1 MDAYPPLK
9 ALLAFDAAMK
19 HQSFAKAAV
28 ELSVTPGAIGQ
39 QIRNLEDWLGT
50 DLFVRSVRQV
60 QPTASAHG
68 YWAEIQPALRR
79 IYSASHA
86 LRSPRSDEVRLS
98 MPPSLAAK
106 WFARRMGRL
115 MTLHPHIV
123 LYLSAS
129 AELTDFASEPAG
141 LAIRYFDG
149 KDPQLEAALL
159 CRDDARLYCSP
170 DYAARLNLDSPN
182 DLARAT
188 LLHSTM
194 HPHWDEWL
202 GTFSTLTKPAIAAIP
217 VQHFDMSLVALET
230 ARQGQGVVLS
240 SALLTE
246 DEVEQGSLIEPFP
259 CRLPLARAYYVV
271 HRRGAALSPAARQVA
286 EWLMTA
292 A

>member
-1 MDAYPPLK
+1 MDAFPPLK

-19 HQSFAKAAV
+19 HQSFTKAAAD
-28 ELSVTPGAIGQ
+28 LSVTPGAIGQ
-39 QIRNLEDWLGT
+39 QIRNLEEWLGT

-60 QPTASAHG
+60 QPTASAQT

-79 IYSASHA
+79 IHSASHA
-86 LRSPRSDEVRLS
+86 LRTRQSDEVRLS

-115 MTLHPHIV
+115 MTLYPHIV

-129 AELTDFASEPAG
+129 AELTDLASEPAG
-141 LAIRYFDG
+141 LAIRYFNG
-149 KDPQLEAALL
+149 KDPELEVALL
-159 CRDDARLYCSP
+159 CGDDARLYCSP
-170 DYAARLNLDSPN
+170 DYAARFKLDNPN

-202 GTFSTLTKPAIAAIP
+202 GTFSTLTASAIAAIP
-217 VQHFDMSLVALET
+217 AQHFDLSLLALEA

-246 DEVEQGSLIEPFP
+246 DEVEQGSLVEPFP
-259 CRLPLARAYYVV
+259 HRLPLARGYYVV
-271 HRRGAALSPAARQVA
+271 HRRGTALAPAARQVA